1 MVYRNT
7 CTLITQINLLPYN
20 HNVSSCVIIFTLILG
35 LKSAATG
42 APITV
47 MSQVT
52 RDYLHP
58 SEIDKLLSA
67 AKLSP
72 RHGLRNHLMILLAY
86 RHALRISEV
95 TDLRVSDV
103 NLDEGRIYCRRL
115 KGSVS
120 NTHPMDGDEIRLCRR
135 WFKVRPKTAID
146 FVFVSERGSPLT
158 RQSAWRIVAE
168 AGERAKLDLDIH
180 PHMLKH
186 SCGYYLAN
194 KGLDTRLIQDYM
206 GHKQIQNTV
215 RYTATNAKRFEGLW
229 G

>member
-1 MVYRNT
+1 
-7 CTLITQINLLPYN
+7 
-20 HNVSSCVIIFTLILG
+20 
-35 LKSAATG
+35 
-42 APITV
+42 
-47 MSQVT
+47 MSQVN

-58 SEIDKLLSA
+58 AETEKLLA
-67 AKLSP
+67 GAKLSP
-72 RHGLRNHLMILLAY
+72 RYGLRNHLLILLAF

-95 TDLRVSDV
+95 INLRMSDI

-115 KGSVS
+115 KGSVA
-120 NTHPMDGDEIRLCRR
+120 NTHPMEGDEIRLCRR
-135 WFKVRPKTAID
+135 WLKERPQTALD

-158 RQSAWRIVAE
+158 RQSAWRIVVE
-168 AGERAKLDLDIH
+168 AGERADLQIKVH

-194 KGLDTRLIQDYM
+194 KGMDTRLIQDYM

-229 G
+229 R

>member
-1 MVYRNT
+1 
-7 CTLITQINLLPYN
+7 
-20 HNVSSCVIIFTLILG
+20 
-35 LKSAATG
+35 
-42 APITV
+42 

-58 SEIDKLLSA
+58 KEIDRLLEA
-67 AKLSP
+67 ARSFP
-72 RHGLRNHLMILLAY
+72 RYGTRNYALMLTAF
-86 RHALRISEV
+86 RHAFRISEV
-95 TDLRVSDV
+95 VDLRVSDV
-103 NLDEGRIYCRRL
+103 NLDSGRIYCRRL
-115 KGSVS
+115 KGSAS
-120 NTHPMDGDEIRLCRR
+120 NTHPMEGDEIRALRK
-135 WFKVRPKTAID
+135 WLKERPKTALD

-168 AGERAKLDLDIH
+168 AGRIAGLELDIH

-194 KGLDTRLIQDYM
+194 RGYDTRLIQDYM

-229 G
+229 R

>member
-1 MVYRNT
+1 
-7 CTLITQINLLPYN
+7 
-20 HNVSSCVIIFTLILG
+20 
-35 LKSAATG
+35 
-42 APITV
+42 

-58 SEIDKLLSA
+58 KEIDRLLHA
-67 AKLSP
+67 AKLFP
-72 RHGLRNHLMILLAY
+72 RYGIRNHALMLTAF

-95 TDLRVSDV
+95 VDLRVSDI
-103 NLDEGRIYCRRL
+103 NLQSGRIYCRRL

-120 NTHPMDGDEIRLCRR
+120 NTHPMEGDEIRALRKWLR
-135 WFKVRPKTAID
+135 ERPQTALD

-168 AGERAKLDLDIH
+168 AGRRAELELDIH

-194 KGLDTRLIQDYM
+194 RGYDTRLIQDYM

-229 G
+229 R

>member
-1 MVYRNT
+1 MRTPN
-7 CTLITQINLLPYN
+7 
-20 HNVSSCVIIFTLILG
+20 
-35 LKSAATG
+35 
-42 APITV
+42 TV
-47 MSQVT
+47 MSQVA
-52 RDYLHP
+52 RDYLH
-58 SEIDKLLSA
+58 SAEIDKLLSA
-67 AKLSP
+67 AKSFP

-95 TDLRVSDV
+95 ISLRVSDI
-103 NLDEGRIYCRRL
+103 NLDEGRIYCKRL
-115 KGSVS
+115 KGSVT
-120 NTHPMDGDEIRLCRR
+120 NTHPMEGDEIRLCRR
-135 WFKVRPKTAID
+135 WLKERPKTALD

-168 AGERAKLDLDIH
+168 AGERAELDLDIH

-229 G
+229 R

>member
-1 MVYRNT
+1 
-7 CTLITQINLLPYN
+7 
-20 HNVSSCVIIFTLILG
+20 
-35 LKSAATG
+35 
-42 APITV
+42 
-47 MSQVT
+47 MSQVA
-52 RDYLHP
+52 RDYLHS
-58 SEIDKLLSA
+58 SEIDKLFSA
-67 AKLSP
+67 VKLSP

-95 TDLRVSDV
+95 TNLRVSDI

-115 KGSVS
+115 KGSVT

-135 WFKVRPKTAID
+135 WFKERPKTAID

>member
-1 MVYRNT
+1 MF
-7 CTLITQINLLPYN
+7 ILLLN
-20 HNVSSCVIIFTLILG
+20 SESATARVS
-35 LKSAATG
+35 
-42 APITV
+42 ITV
-47 MSQVT
+47 MSQVS
-52 RDYLHP
+52 RDYLHS
-58 SEIDKLLSA
+58 SEIDSLLFA

-95 TDLRVSDV
+95 TNLRVSDI
-103 NLDEGRIYCRRL
+103 NLNDGRIYCRRL
-115 KGSVS
+115 KGSVT

-135 WFKVRPKTAID
+135 WLKERPKTALD
-146 FVFVSERGSPLT
+146 YVFVSERGAPLT

-168 AGERAKLDLDIH
+168 AGERAALDLEVH

-229 G
+229 RG

>member
-1 MVYRNT
+1 
-7 CTLITQINLLPYN
+7 
-20 HNVSSCVIIFTLILG
+20 
-35 LKSAATG
+35 
-42 APITV
+42 
-47 MSQVT
+47 MSQVS
-52 RDYLHP
+52 RDYLHS
-58 SEIDKLLSA
+58 SEIDKLLMA
-67 AKLSP
+67 AKSFP
-72 RHGLRNHLMILLAY
+72 RHGLRNHLMILVAY

-95 TDLRVSDV
+95 TNLRVSDI

-115 KGSVS
+115 KGSVT

-135 WFKVRPKTAID
+135 WFKERPKTAID
-146 FVFVSERGSPLT
+146 FIFVSERGSPLT

>member
-1 MVYRNT
+1 M
-7 CTLITQINLLPYN
+7 
-20 HNVSSCVIIFTLILG
+20 H
-35 LKSAATG
+35 
-42 APITV
+42 APNTV
-47 MSQVT
+47 MSQVA
-52 RDYLHP
+52 RDYLH
-58 SEIDKLLSA
+58 SAEIDKLLSA
-67 AKLSP
+67 AKSFP
-72 RHGLRNHLMILLAY
+72 RHGQRNHLMILLAY

-95 TDLRVSDV
+95 IGLRVSDI
-103 NLDEGRIYCRRL
+103 NLDEGRIYCKRL
-115 KGSVS
+115 KGSVT
-120 NTHPMDGDEIRLCRR
+120 NTHPMEGDEIRLCRR
-135 WFKVRPKTAID
+135 WLKERPQTALD

-168 AGERAKLDLDIH
+168 AGERAKLDLCIH

-229 G
+229 R